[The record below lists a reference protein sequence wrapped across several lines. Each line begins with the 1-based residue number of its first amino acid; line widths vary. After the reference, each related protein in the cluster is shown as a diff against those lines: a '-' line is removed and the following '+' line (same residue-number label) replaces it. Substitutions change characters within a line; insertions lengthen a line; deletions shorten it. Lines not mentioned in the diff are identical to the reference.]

1 MSPSSKV
8 LNLRRDHGNLQFA
21 AKSDRSVDNLGT
33 WTFDWC
39 LEWEVVLWE
48 RGLFHGPE
56 PLIHVIHTSSGLL
69 VSGPLSVKKPTRLVL
84 V

>member
-1 MSPSSKV
+1 MSPSSKL
-8 LNLRRDHGNLQFA
+8 LNLWRDHGNLQFA

-48 RGLFHGPE
+48 RGKFHGIK
-56 PLIHVIHTSSGLL
+56 PLIRVIRTSSGLL
-69 VSGPLSVKKPTRLVL
+69 VSELLGVKKPTCLVL